1 MERLCMEI
9 LNEIHRKN
17 ISYTLFADLCGISR
31 KIMADIVNREKED
44 VKLST
49 IVKICEN
56 SDIKL
61 EDVFLKKKS
70 EPQETYLI
78 MNGERYLIELHKVR
92 ATPPEVISVYFQCPF
107 YLRYKFYFLFY

>member
-1 MERLCMEI
+1 MEREILERLCMEI
-9 LNEIHRKN
+9 LNEIHKQN

-31 KIMADIVNREKED
+31 KIMADIVNRNKED

-61 EDVFLKKKS
+61 EDIFVSHPK
-70 EPQETYLI
+70 EIPDVYI
-78 MNGERYLIELHKVR
+78 MINGERYNIEK
-92 ATPPEVISVYFQCPF
+92 T
-107 YLRYKFYFLFY
+107 KK

>member
-1 MERLCMEI
+1 MEREI
-9 LNEIHRKN
+9 LEKLCDEILREIHRKN

-31 KIMADIVNREKED
+31 KIMADIVNRNKED

-70 EPQETYLI
+70 EPQEAYLLL
-78 MNGERYLIELHKVR
+78 NGERYLIELRRVR
-92 ATPPEVISVYFQCPF
+92 NTPP
-107 YLRYKFYFLFY
+107 R

>member
-1 MERLCMEI
+1 MDAHDQSMNEILERLCMEI
-9 LNEIHRKN
+9 LNEIHKKN

-44 VKLST
+44 MKLST

-61 EDVFLKKKS
+61 EDIFSTNQTGNEIESKIKNTYLMINGTRYSIELKKSDK
-70 EPQETYLI
+70 I
-78 MNGERYLIELHKVR
+78 
-92 ATPPEVISVYFQCPF
+92 
-107 YLRYKFYFLFY
+107 

>member
-61 EDVFLKKKS
+61 EDIFLKKKS
-70 EPQETYLI
+70 EPQETYLLL
-78 MNGERYLIELHKVR
+78 NGERYLIELHKVKT
-92 ATPPEVISVYFQCPF
+92 TPP
-107 YLRYKFYFLFY
+107 K